1 MGNGDQAE
9 GPGAFYPG
17 GCLIGIST
25 HIGDETVM
33 AITTAQIQ
41 QLYVAYLGRAADK
54 AGLDY
59 WANALNTVPATM
71 TLENLR
77 ANFVN
82 EQPEYAAIY
91 GGLTRE
97 ATVVKI
103 YNNLFGRAPDAD
115 GLAYWTTGAGASV
128 NADLLLTAFA
138 NGASATDSQVVA
150 NKVLVSEVYTST
162 AGDKFLA
169 ADAASIISGV
179 TDNLGTITTAL
190 GKLTD
195 GSLSGIAVPAALAA
209 LKADAAADAAVTAYE
224 TTKAADITAMAKE
237 LVALSTTG
245 DKAGLISDVA
255 PITATTYG
263 DLKAAIDTGILTAKT
278 GLDTK
283 ALTATVATDTTDLA
297 TARTNYLTDD
307 SLTPAQQT
315 AALTNINAYDAAVKA
330 VAANQPANVNDFTQ
344 AKATFTA
351 YSTNA
356 NNTAEFTAAVKAA
369 GLADGTTAAQ
379 LYTTLT
385 AAETTDAQISSI
397 TSAFSKIASFAS
409 VKTLAA
415 QDHAANV
422 ADAALV
428 KATAALSN
436 LDGDNSAITTTTGDV
451 FKAAYDKLATD
462 TASLNASKS
471 VDAFAAKYG
480 SLDNAY
486 NALTKAAGSTQDV
499 LDNNSPSLTQAAPNA
514 GTAEKADLFFFPAK
528 IVETNDFVI
537 NFGAKDSLYLGEGYT
552 VGAGTVDATGHITGG
567 NNNTLEVFFIKDNGL
582 VKAVVETS
590 AFGSSTADLTTGPHA
605 DNVAVITLSGVT
617 DVSQVSFANG
627 VITSHVA

>member
-1 MGNGDQAE
+1 
-9 GPGAFYPG
+9 
-17 GCLIGIST
+17 
-25 HIGDETVM
+25 M

-59 WANALNTVPATM
+59 WANQLNTVPATL

-115 GLAYWTTGAGASV
+115 GLTYWTTGDGASV
-128 NADLLLTAFA
+128 NADLLLTAFV
-138 NGASATDSQVVA
+138 NGAGATDSQVVA

-162 AGDKFLA
+162 AGAQYTA
-169 ADAASIISGV
+169 ADAKSIISTVDATNGS
-179 TDNLGTITTAL
+179 ITTAL
-190 GKLTD
+190 GHLTD
-195 GSLSGIAVPAALAA
+195 GTLGGIAVPAAVAA
-209 LKADAAADAAVTAYE
+209 LKADAVADKAVIDYQTN
-224 TTKAADITAMAKE
+224 KLADISALAKE
-237 LVALSTTG
+237 LNALSTTG
-245 DKAGLISDVA
+245 DKAGVIGDVA
-255 PITATTYG
+255 IAVDASSTYAG
-263 DLKAAIDTGILTAKT
+263 LKTLLDGANGILKAQA

-283 ALTATVATDTTDLA
+283 VLTQTVATDTTDLA

-307 SLTPAQQT
+307 TLSQAQQT
-315 AALTNINAYDAAVKA
+315 AALANINAYDAAVKA

-379 LYTTLT
+379 LYDKLT
-385 AAETTDAQISSI
+385 VAGTTDTEISAI

-422 ADAALV
+422 ALAAQV
-428 KATAALSN
+428 KAVAALSN
-436 LDGDNSAITTTTGDV
+436 LDGDNDVATVTTGDAW
-451 FKAAYDKLATD
+451 KAAYDKLAAD
-462 TASLNASKS
+462 TTKLDASKS
-471 VDAFAAKYG
+471 VDAFVAKYD

-486 NALTKAAGSTQDV
+486 NALTKAADGTQTAV
-499 LDNNSPSLTQAAPNA
+499 NNSLALAPAAAGA
-514 GTAEKADLFFFPAK
+514 GTDAKADVFFFPTK
-528 IVETNDFVI
+528 IVDTNDFAI

-552 VGAGTVDATGHITGG
+552 LGAGTVDATGNITGG
-567 NNNTLEVFFIKDNGL
+567 NNNALEVFFIKDNGL

-590 AFGSSTADLTTGPHA
+590 VFGSSTADLTAGQHA
-605 DNVAVITLSGVT
+605 DNVAIITLSGVT

-627 VITSHVA
+627 VISHVA